1 MPAHHLPLRHRG
13 VSLVEAL
20 IALAVMAFGMLAVV
34 GVQSTMRLNSDL
46 SKQRTEATRIA
57 SEEIE
62 RLRSFTSVAVVAG
75 QPGVSYDEIASRVLD
90 GYAPPDAIGN
100 TTYAI
105 TRTVT
110 LVPGTRQKVVSVQVR
125 WTDRTNAQ
133 QTVTLDSVISRTA
146 PTLGALLAV
155 PIEGSP
161 TNQRG
166 GRHVTIPPQALDQGD
181 GSSRFE
187 PPGSTGIAWYFN
199 NLSGV
204 MRACD
209 ADGDDCVQGTLVS
222 GTVLYHLTASQADG
236 ASAENPQGPALNLAT
251 GPNALTLAS
260 PVGASTVARC
270 YSGHLTTSELSERNG
285 VSYYC
290 AVIPAQV
297 TGWGGRLNLQP
308 IDDTDA
314 AITFSTSATG
324 YRSCRY
330 TADVPSDADP
340 YADFTLNEDHP
351 KAYCMEKPGT
361 ATADAPCTGRRVTGN
376 LINQN
381 FLVIPGQQTCPTDEG
396 GISALI
402 NGNTR
407 QHQP

>member
-62 RLRSFTSVAVVAG
+62 RLRSFTSV
-75 QPGVSYDEIASRVLD
+75 
-90 GYAPPDAIGN
+90 
-100 TTYAI
+100 
-105 TRTVT
+105 
-110 LVPGTRQKVVSVQVR
+110 
-125 WTDRTNAQ
+125 
-133 QTVTLDSVISRTA
+133 
-146 PTLGALLAV
+146 ALLAV

-270 YSGHLTTSELSERNG
+270 YSGHLTT
-285 VSYYC
+285 
-290 AVIPAQV
+290 AAQI
-297 TGWGGRLNLQP
+297 G
-308 IDDTDA
+308 
-314 AITFSTSATG
+314 
-324 YRSCRY
+324 
-330 TADVPSDADP
+330 
-340 YADFTLNEDHP
+340 
-351 KAYCMEKPGT
+351 
-361 ATADAPCTGRRVTGN
+361 
-376 LINQN
+376 
-381 FLVIPGQQTCPTDEG
+381 
-396 GISALI
+396 
-402 NGNTR
+402 
-407 QHQP
+407 

>member
-1 MPAHHLPLRHRG
+1 MPAQRLPLRHRG

-20 IALAVMAFGMLAVV
+20 VALAVMAFGMLALV

-75 QPGVSYDEIASRVLD
+75 QPGVSYDEIDDRVVE
-90 GYAPPDAIGN
+90 GYVPPDGIGN
-100 TTYAI
+100 TTYRVVREVGPMPGSRQMA
-105 TRTVT
+105 VT
-110 LVPGTRQKVVSVQVR
+110 VQVQ
-125 WTDRTNAQ
+125 WTDRTNVQ

-146 PTLGALLAV
+146 PVLGALLAM
-155 PIEGSP
+155 PIAGSP

-166 GRHVTIPPQALDQGD
+166 GRHVTIPPEAFNQGD
-181 GSSRFE
+181 GTSRFV
-187 PPGSTGIAWYFN
+187 PPGAEGIATWYFN

-204 MRACD
+204 LRACD
-209 ADGDDCVQGTLVS
+209 ADGASCVQGTLVS
-222 GTVLYHLTASQADG
+222 GTVRYHLTASQPDG

-251 GPNALTLAS
+251 SPNALTLAS
-260 PVGASTVARC
+260 AVGASTVARC
-270 YSGHLTTSELSERNG
+270 YSGHLTAAQLSARNG

-290 AVIPAQV
+290 VVVPAQV
-297 TGWGGRLNLQP
+297 SGWGGRLNVQP
-308 IDDTDA
+308 IDSADA
-314 AITFSTSATG
+314 AVAFSTNASG

-330 TADVPSDADP
+330 TSGTDEN
-340 YADFTLNEDHP
+340 ADFTLNEDHP
-351 KAYCMEKPGT
+351 KTYCMEKPGT
-361 ATADAPCTGRRVTGN
+361 ATAEVPCTGRRVTGN

-381 FLVIPGQQTCPTDEG
+381 FLVIPGNQTCPTDEG